1 MNQEI
6 DLAKAKLYLIHLQLA
21 VTEFEN
27 ANGVKIKRERRADG
41 TFGSGAVKSIEKA
54 INDGIDFVKKEAE
67 EIEDR
72 IKSFLG
78 LDRGVMVQNLL
89 KNPENVEI
97 LKELNIDPGKLLE
110 SANKQKNGIPDKA
123 KIKELQSRLKELT
136 PEKILNETIYRGDK
150 QLAGSQSFDEQ
161 VLVYGTI
168 YHELITEK
176 YDAENQIKTAKGAGY
191 SLERRTKE
199 MVDLYKKEGKDSRE
213 VQWRNFIV
221 KAELDFGSDL
231 DKIKSSKSNSKE
243 IDEGYQVLLKKME
256 QSQGSININKR
267 KTDNDIDNKMVDE
280 AVEIMSNLG
289 KIIGTNLNVIIK
301 SDPLDPQNVGI
312 IPGIFGKDV
321 AGLLSLGTATG
332 IREIEDDAKHSSPR
346 IEEGR
351 TEGDFKHKSGVFN
364 RENDFDK
371 MLVWHEIGHL
381 YEVTADLGRTTA
393 KFISQREKESL
404 LAPEFGG
411 LSKIKERIMN
421 RREGI
426 NEVKRQEKKPVH
438 LEYLVPGINIAIDDF
453 YMDYA
458 GATYP
463 DTADRLTSTE
473 LVSTGFEC
481 LSDPEMLKR
490 VSTKDREHILYTIG
504 SIMYGGK

>member
-89 KNPENVEI
+89 KNPENVKI

-136 PEKILNETIYRGDK
+136 PEKILNETIDRGDK

-168 YHELITEK
+168 YHELMTEK

-191 SLERRTKE
+191 SLERRAKE
-199 MVDLYKKEGKDSRE
+199 LVDLYKKEGKDSRE

-231 DKIKSSKSNSKE
+231 DKIKSSKSNSNE
-243 IDEGYQVLLKKME
+243 ISESYQDLLKKME
-256 QSQGSININKR
+256 QPSASISISKM
-267 KTDNDIDNKMVDE
+267 KTDDEADNQIVDE
-280 AVEIMSNLG
+280 VAKIVAGLEKFIGADLEVIVKSDHSNPMNISMTTLING
-289 KIIGTNLNVIIK
+289 TKIIGKLNV
-301 SDPLDPQNVGI
+301 
-312 IPGIFGKDV
+312 
-321 AGLLSLGTATG
+321 GTASG
-332 IREIEDDAKHSSPR
+332 IKIVEQIIRDPNFEKGR
-346 IEEGR
+346 IEGDLR
-351 TEGDFKHKSGVFN
+351 PNLTDFKK
-364 RENDFDK
+364 ENDADK
-371 MLVWHEIGHL
+371 MVIWHEIGHL
-381 YEVTADLGRTTA
+381 YEVKTDTGRTTTD
-393 KFISQREKESL
+393 FINQREKESL

-411 LSKIKERIMN
+411 LSKIKDRI
-421 RREGI
+421 I
-426 NEVKRQEKKPVH
+426 NQILANDELRNKKNPAH
-438 LEYLVPGINIAIDDF
+438 SKYLNPG
-453 YMDYA
+453 
-458 GATYP
+458 
-463 DTADRLTSTE
+463 
-473 LVSTGFEC
+473 LV
-481 LSDPEMLKR
+481 
-490 VSTKDREHILYTIG
+490 
-504 SIMYGGK
+504 